1 MTETVGRQ
9 DSPRRKRR
17 SRDEWQRL
25 IDEQAA
31 SGQTQTAFC
40 AQRGICVGSFS
51 HWKRRL
57 FEEAGSPAWIELGS
71 LPAASSSSW
80 DIELDLGDGLYLRLR
95 RR

>member
-1 MTETVGRQ
+1 MTDTVGIQ
-9 DSPRRKRR
+9 DSPRRVRR
-17 SRDEWQRL
+17 SRDEWQGL

-40 AQRGICVGSFS
+40 TQRGISVSSFG

-57 FEEAGSPAWIELGS
+57 AEERETPPWIELGS

-80 DIELDLGDGLYLRLR
+80 DIALDLGDGLCLRLR
-95 RR
+95 RC